1 MPDFF
6 QFGHPGRPAD
16 PVFIVAQVDQGGQAR
31 FERQQLEHALWVE
44 QAEVHGDVG
53 AEAVAH
59 QDGSLDAHFIQE
71 AAQILGHIGRGVAGG
86 RYVAIAV
93 AAEVIGSDAVLAAQD
108 GRHVEVPDGQIAEE
122 AMQHHHVGAHADSD
136 VMQINPV
143 CFYLRHRSNRQP
155 YYSI

>member
-16 PVFIVAQVDQGGQAR
+16 PVFVVAQMDQGRQAR
-31 FERQQLEHALWVE
+31 FERQQFGHALGVE
-44 QAEVHGDVG
+44 QAEVHGDIG

-71 AAQILGHIGRGVAGG
+71 AAQILGHIGRGVA
-86 RYVAIAV
+86 RARDVAIAV
-93 AAEVIGSDAVLAAQD
+93 AAEVIGGDAVLAAQD

-122 AMQHHHVGAHADSD
+122 AVQHDDIGAHADSD

-143 CFYLRHRSNRQP
+143 CFYLRHRSNRQLS
-155 YYSI
+155 YSM